1 MNSIDDLWNNGNE
14 IDWHDA
20 FKNYWRLVKPTHLA
34 IEKEFD
40 QIDSNQIKTMNSE
53 EWYEFLLHKYYF
65 WKYTAPNRY
74 ATTTGQLRK
83 YISKQNG
90 LDELK
95 AIKDKIFECNLED
108 VISVLKI
115 AITIKGLGTAGA
127 SGLLAVIFP
136 NYFGTVDQFVVK
148 SLLKISTL
156 PERASILTMWPDEL
170 KIRDASILINIM
182 KLKARELNKAFLT
195 SYWTPRKIDMIL
207 WSIDR

>member
-1 MNSIDDLWNNGNE
+1 MNSIDDLWNNGSE

-20 FKNYWRLVKPTHLA
+20 FKNYWRFVKPTHLA

-40 QIDSNQIKTMNSE
+40 QIDSNQIKKMNSE

-83 YISKQNG
+83 YITKQNG

-108 VISVLKI
+108 VISGLKI

-156 PERASILTMWPDEL
+156 PERASILIMWPDEL
-170 KIRDASILINIM
+170 KIRDTSILINIM
-182 KLKARELNKAFLT
+182 KHKARELNKAFLT